1 VNKSSANTLRRA
13 TRSHPSSRSLI
24 SALVAASGGL
34 AALPANALEL
44 GDIKVNSTLGQ
55 PLRASIAY
63 ALAPKEALA
72 DTCVSLQGGASAEG
86 LPLVGPASLSVAD
99 GVIFVAGHAA
109 VSEPLMSLRL
119 NVRCPYTPHLSRE
132 YMLFVDPPQP
142 VSVAADEPS
151 AVTTRSRTELTAA
164 SPRTEVATR
173 PQTAASTLPRTEI
186 ASNPQ
191 AGAASSSRSTA
202 VRQSAAAR
210 RAPAP
215 LREPIGNSV
224 RYRVQP
230 GDTLSQIAQRIDN
243 RSIGLWDAVD
253 AIFQANPAAFIANNP
268 NRLKAGS
275 WLDIPNQ
282 VIRDTSGSTGNQPAK
297 ADDDSLAAVTADDVA
312 AATSEAYEAPAMQA
326 VATAVNVVEQE
337 LDAATDNGQAA
348 AAAAEPGDVAATVDE
363 PYVALDDATLIIPDT
378 QLEGPET
385 ASSSP
390 NVRTA
395 SIQPPAT
402 DSSTGNWVWWLVG
415 SGLAIIAGLLL
426 LISRNRGRLGST
438 PNAALAAPQRRATD
452 ANTQTAKSVDDN
464 AVISDDSPT
473 VESLILDANLEFDT
487 ELQVGTHV
495 DSAQDFELSMKQP
508 LDLELPFEPAIDED
522 SADNKITV
530 SRYKKQESILVSEVL
545 PENDDETYEMSV
557 MIDATKLH
565 ENGGDTVD
573 RLETVAT
580 DDADKPVTD
589 IDLEILEKDY
599 ENEMTATQALNEEL
613 TLAAAELKASMSD
626 EDNSRITLASLSDLD
641 VTAQLPANDDDDT
654 IEVSE
659 TPASK
664 SN

>member
-1 VNKSSANTLRRA
+1 MNKSSANRLRRA
-13 TRSHPSSRSLI
+13 SRSHPSSRSLI

-99 GVIFVAGHAA
+99 GVILVAGHAA

-151 AVTTRSRTELTAA
+151 AVTTRARTELTTA
-164 SPRTEVATR
+164 SPRPEVAAR
-173 PQTAASTLPRTEI
+173 PQTAANTRPRTDM

-191 AGAASSSRSTA
+191 ADAASSSRSTEP
-202 VRQSAAAR
+202 RQSAAAR

-215 LREPIGNSV
+215 LRESIGSSV

-243 RSIGLWDAVD
+243 RSLGLWDAVD

-282 VIRDTSGSTGNQPAK
+282 VIRDTSGSTGTEPAM
-297 ADDDSLAAVTADDVA
+297 ADVDALAAVTAADVA
-312 AATSEAYEAPAMQA
+312 AATSAAYQAPASQA
-326 VATAVNVVEQE
+326 SPAINVVAPE
-337 LDAATDNGQAA
+337 LGAATDNGQAT
-348 AAAAEPGDVAATVDE
+348 AAAAEPGDVAATVAE
-363 PYVALDDATLIIPDT
+363 PYVTLDDATLVIPDT
-378 QLEGPET
+378 QLEGPVT

-395 SIQPPAT
+395 SIQAPAA

-426 LISRNRGRLGST
+426 LSSRNRGRLGSA
-438 PNAALAAPQRRATD
+438 PNAAPAAPQRRATD
-452 ANTQTAKSVDDN
+452 ASTQTAHSVDDN
-464 AVISDDSPT
+464 AVISDESPT
-473 VESLILDANLEFDT
+473 VESHILDANLEFETD
-487 ELQVGTHV
+487 LQVGTQV

-522 SADNKITV
+522 RADNTIAV
-530 SRYKKQESILVSEVL
+530 SRYRKEESILVSEVL
-545 PENDDETYEMSV
+545 PEDDDETYEMSV
-557 MIDATKLH
+557 MIDATKMRD
-565 ENGGDTVD
+565 NDGDTVD

-589 IDLEILEKDY
+589 IDLAILERDY

-659 TPASK
+659 PPASK